1 MYLTNEDV
9 RDILALLDAL
19 PFGELHLRTESFEL
33 HLRRTPGGEWTQST
47 QVLAEPELLSP
58 AESPAP
64 ESSAPPASSADSAG
78 PAAPAGSAGSA
89 VHDHLA
95 EVRSPLP
102 GTFYRAPKPGAP
114 PFVEV
119 GSEVGEDT
127 VVAIIETMK
136 LMNSVP
142 AGTRGKVAEICL
154 TDAEFAGQ
162 DAVLM
167 RIEPS

>member
-9 RDILALLDAL
+9 RDILDLLDAL
-19 PFGELHLRTESFEL
+19 PFGELHLRTENFEL

-47 QVLAEPELLSP
+47 QVLAEPSLLSP
-58 AESPAP
+58 AVPSVSAA
-64 ESSAPPASSADSAG
+64 SSAPSASSTPPPSG
-78 PAAPAGSAGSA
+78 VA
-89 VHDHLA
+89 VAHGDGLA

-119 GSEVGEDT
+119 GSDVGEDT

-136 LMNSVP
+136 LMNSV
-142 AGTRGKVAEICL
+142 ASGTRGRVAEICL
-154 TDAEFAGQ
+154 ADAEFAGQ